1 MKVQSPNGPAPRRLF
16 ALILLTMLTLLGAPP
31 QRAAAADADCAGPNR
46 LIVQIDGMRS
56 EGGDI
61 TVTLYPDDEKK
72 FLAKTGKMARVRPR
86 TVMPVTEACFT
97 LPAPGVYAVAVY
109 HDEDGDHDFGR
120 NLLGLPMEGFGFS
133 NDAPTPIGLPQF
145 SKVRF
150 RAGPGD
156 TTIKVR
162 LRYVSRVAKR

>member
-1 MKVQSPNGPAPRRLF
+1 MKVQSPLGPAPRRLF
-16 ALILLTMLTLLGAPP
+16 ALLLLLAAVIGATPRP
-31 QRAAAADADCAGPNR
+31 AAAQAACAGPNR
-46 LIVQIDGMRS
+46 LIVEVSGMRS
-56 EGGDI
+56 DGGDI

-72 FLAKTGKMARVRPR
+72 FLAKTGKMARVRPK
-86 TVMPVTEACFT
+86 TVTPVTEACFT

-109 HDEDGDHDFGR
+109 HDEDGDHDFAR

-150 RAGPGD
+150 RAAPGD
-156 TTIKVR
+156 TTIKIK
-162 LRYVSRVAKR
+162 LRYVSRKTAR